1 MDFGGCEHFL
11 TFFNFEVI
19 LKDFSPEGPRAQ
31 NQHSLT
37 CRHRRSRIRRVN
49 MFRAGMRRNTGNF
62 CRSFRGSGKL
72 RSGAWFA
79 SAGRITRLCAKT

>member
-49 MFRAGMRRNTGNF
+49 MFRPESNSDHPRRY
-62 CRSFRGSGKL
+62 
-72 RSGAWFA
+72 AP
-79 SAGRITRLCAKT
+79 